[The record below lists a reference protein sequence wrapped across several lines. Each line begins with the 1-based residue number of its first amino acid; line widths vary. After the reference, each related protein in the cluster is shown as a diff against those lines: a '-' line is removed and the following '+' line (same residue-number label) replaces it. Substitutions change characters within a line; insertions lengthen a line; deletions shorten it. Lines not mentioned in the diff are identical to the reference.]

1 MIQMAVGTVALI
13 QAPLHGSAGRGA
25 LCALRVQLGVFSSAC
40 SLPLQD
46 FVAHQ
51 AEEEGVILPAVA
63 SVLSAVS
70 CYLR

>member
-1 MIQMAVGTVALI
+1 MDLLEEV
-13 QAPLHGSAGRGA
+13 H
-25 LCALRVQLGVFSSAC
+25 CARSVSNSVCFP
-40 SLPLQD
+40 LPLNHVQD
-46 FVAHQ
+46 FVGHQ